1 MLSLPPP
8 RCQLAA
14 KAAVRDLIAQE
25 ELTKGDAN
33 ADEDAQ
39 PEITRKHFE
48 EAFNLA
54 RRSVN
59 VAELNKSSP
68 RAEA

>member
-1 MLSLPPP
+1 ML

-33 ADEDAQ
+33 AMEEDAQ

-59 VAELNKSSP
+59 AAELNKSRSALL
-68 RAEA
+68 RF